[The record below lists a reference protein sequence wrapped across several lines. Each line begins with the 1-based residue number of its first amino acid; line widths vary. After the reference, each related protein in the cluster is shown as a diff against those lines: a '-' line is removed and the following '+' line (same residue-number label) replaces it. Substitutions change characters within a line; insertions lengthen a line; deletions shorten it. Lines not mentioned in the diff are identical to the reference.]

1 MVRYTFLFLFL
12 FSFFSSNAL
21 ADSNKEQSSPK
32 PTKYYLKSYT
42 FSEDWFTENIPVWV
56 KVLRPFKGKANLHY
70 LEIGVFE
77 GRSAIWMLE
86 NILTHPSSRLTGID
100 IFPEGTDW
108 KEKYLSNLNISGSAH
123 KATTIEGDSQTE
135 LRKLPLNSFD
145 IIYIDG
151 CHRADCALSDGVLS
165 FELLKTGGLLIFDD
179 YRWKIY
185 RYPEE
190 LRPKIAVDAFIT
202 SYRNYIEVVH
212 SGYQLIIRKK
222 ENPCASLFKP
232 HSLGCSSIGQYLYF
246 WYYDDKKNTLYFK
259 ETGEPVKLS
268 DKEKLL
274 IEKLANSKRFGE
286 TGLSL
291 DKNLSENTDFIKL
304 KERLKLDLTDVTV
317 E

>member
-1 MVRYTFLFLFL
+1 MARYTCIFLLL
-12 FSFFSSNAL
+12 FSFTSSYAL
-21 ADSNKEQSSPK
+21 ADSNKEQSSLT

-42 FSEDWFTENIPVWV
+42 FSEDWFTENIPVWLE
-56 KVLRPFKGKANLHY
+56 VLHPFKGKPDLNY

-100 IFPEGTDW
+100 TFPKGTDW

-123 KATTIEGDSQTE
+123 KATTIEGYSQTE

-151 CHRADCALSDGVLS
+151 CHSADCVLSDGVLS

-179 YRWKIY
+179 YRWKIDC
-185 RYPEE
+185 PEE

-202 SYRNYIEVVH
+202 SYRNSIEVVH
-212 SGYQLIIRKK
+212 SGYQVFIRKQ
-222 ENPCASLFKP
+222 ENPCASLIKP
-232 HSLGCSSIGQYLYF
+232 HSFGCSPIGQYLYF
-246 WYYDDKKNTLYFK
+246 WYYDEKQNMLYLK

-268 DKEKLL
+268 DKEKHL
-274 IEKLANSKRFGE
+274 IEKLANSNRFGE
-286 TGLSL
+286 TGLFL
-291 DKNLSENTDFIKL
+291 DKNLSKDKDFKNL
-304 KERLKLDLTDVTV
+304 QERLKLDLTDITV
-317 E
+317 EQ